1 MTNLELENLGFVPV
15 GPVPEHEVTGGFCC
29 DLLSWAM
36 SRCTKGKVW
45 FTVMGNINTV
55 AVASLADAA
64 AVVLCQEAAWMPDAL
79 ERAAQQRVALY
90 TTDLPAYEA
99 ALVLARRL
107 CQL

>member
-1 MTNLELENLGFVPV
+1 MTNLELENLGFAPA
-15 GPVPEHEVTGGFCC
+15 GPVAEHEVTGGFCC

-36 SRCTKGKVW
+36 SRCTEGKVW

-79 ERAAQQRVALY
+79 ERAAQQGVALF

-99 ALVLARRL
+99 ALVLARKL
-107 CQL
+107 GQL

>member
-1 MTNLELENLGFVPV
+1 MTNLELENLGFVPA

-36 SRCTKGKVW
+36 SRCTEGKVW
-45 FTVMGNINTV
+45 FTVMGNIN
-55 AVASLADAA
+55 AA

-79 ERAAQQRVALY
+79 ERAAQQGVALF

-99 ALVLARRL
+99 ALVLARKL
-107 CQL
+107 GQL